1 MLTRLLLVAEAVKA
15 GIASKGG
22 NATIYQCAIIQFF
35 STSFTNKHYSES
47 LRLSPKTSLLL
58 CTLLRSPTILSPPLI
73 PSRNTTA
80 SSSESPRD
88 METCLPNS
96 RYVISACCS
105 RNRELKIQIQSLWD
119 ATGQLWATGA
129 LAGKYAGI
137 FVSTAGLGGGQES
150 TVIASISTL
159 HCCGQN
165 ILHVTQMGCKTI
177 NFDRF
182 RGNTANKGFCRVRI
196 DLQNAVV
203 ILVLR
208 FATLQNKLATAVKLR
223 S

>member
-1 MLTRLLLVAEAVKA
+1 MTWW
-15 GIASKGG
+15 S
-22 NATIYQCAIIQFF
+22 
-35 STSFTNKHYSES
+35 
-47 LRLSPKTSLLL
+47 
-58 CTLLRSPTILSPPLI
+58 
-73 PSRNTTA
+73 
-80 SSSESPRD
+80 D
-88 METCLPNS
+88 
-96 RYVISACCS
+96 
-105 RNRELKIQIQSLWD
+105 W
-119 ATGQLWATGA
+119 
-129 LAGKYAGI
+129 
-137 FVSTAGLGGGQES
+137 
-150 TVIASISTL
+150 

-208 FATLQNKLATAVKLR
+208 FATLQNKLATAVWGSSPSPPPEHVSLEK